1 MDQAAYHH
9 MAENEQSHW
18 WFVAR
23 RRFIA
28 HQLDKLKRPALKILE
43 VGCGTGGNIDM
54 LRGYGDLSVME
65 LDPYA
70 IKIAE
75 NRHDIKV
82 VNGSLPD
89 NHPFNPESF
98 DLIVLFDVLE
108 HIEADVEALQELK
121 GLLKPG
127 GRILLTVPAY
137 QSLWSEHDK
146 IHHHHRRYSRD
157 SLRDVVENSGFEVS
171 RMSNFFIF
179 ILPLALIRKFMG
191 SVLKIRQTLEGQP
204 PTLINNILKHASIL
218 ETKISFGK
226 GWPAGLSIYCELV
239 PK

>member
-9 MAENEQSHW
+9 LAENEQSHW

-23 RRFIA
+23 REFISR
-28 HQLDKLKRPALKILE
+28 QLDKLKRPALKILE

-54 LRGYGDLSVME
+54 LRGYGELSVME

-75 NRHDIKV
+75 SRHEIKV
-82 VNGSLPD
+82 ANGSLPD
-89 NHPFNPESF
+89 NHEFN
-98 DLIVLFDVLE
+98 
-108 HIEADVEALQELK
+108 Q
-121 GLLKPG
+121 
-127 GRILLTVPAY
+127 
-137 QSLWSEHDK
+137 
-146 IHHHHRRYSRD
+146 
-157 SLRDVVENSGFEVS
+157 VS

-204 PTLINNILKHASIL
+204 PTLINNILKRVSII